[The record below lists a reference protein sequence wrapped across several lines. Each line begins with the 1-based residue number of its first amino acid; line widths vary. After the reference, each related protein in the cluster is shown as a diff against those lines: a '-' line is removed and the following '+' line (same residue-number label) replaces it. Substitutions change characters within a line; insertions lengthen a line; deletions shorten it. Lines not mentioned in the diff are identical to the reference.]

1 MHAEQFLNT
10 KFPGLTLEP
19 PLYYSWDA
27 SIRFELGVSEGD
39 GSIHEN
45 PDYLPGVYKRAV
57 TLFNA
62 VHSPGDEIYLI
73 ADVIRFPDSGAFNRK
88 IHIFSKYVKKTAVLH
103 KLQEKTIAVND
114 PDGDEY
120 TTHRFS
126 LKCNVRDIAYIP
138 LLKAI
143 CNQDMGIK
151 PKIYHR
157 VYFVNMS
164 KDTIFYVYDDRG
176 CDIAGSTPGDVRNL
190 YETYNDWILDYDR
203 KEIDEVFK
211 R

>member
-1 MHAEQFLNT
+1 MHAEQFLNK
-10 KFPGLTLEP
+10 KFPGLALEP

-27 SIRFELGVSEGD
+27 SIRFELGVNESD
-39 GSIHEN
+39 VSIHEN
-45 PDYLPGVYKRAV
+45 VNYLPGVYRRVV

-88 IHIFSKYVKKTAVLH
+88 IHIFSKYVKKIAVLH

-114 PDGDEY
+114 PDDEY
-120 TTHRFS
+120 TIHRFS

-143 CNQDMGIK
+143 CNQDMGVK
-151 PKIYHR
+151 PKTYHR
-157 VYFVNMS
+157 VYFVNIS
-164 KDTIFYVYDDRG
+164 KDTIFHVYDDRG
-176 CDIAGSTPGDVRNL
+176 SDVAGSTPGDVRNL